1 MCRRIS
7 SDRLKRPYTWYG
19 ENRINLHVNAKIGSG
34 SVGKVGVAGQRDIPI
49 EVVLDGDD
57 GSVLYDK
64 RDVLNKWKESFLKL
78 FDSTKRSSVSDSH
91 IKEPNTGTCEPIL
104 DNLITI
110 LEVKRTIFAAKN
122 NKF

>member
-1 MCRRIS
+1 M
-7 SDRLKRPYTWYG
+7 
-19 ENRINLHVNAKIGSG
+19 HVNAKIGSG
-34 SVGKVGVAGQRDIPI
+34 RVGKVRVAGKRDIPI

-57 GSVLYDK
+57 GSVSYDK

-78 FDSTKRSSVSDSH
+78 FDSTKRSSVSDSY
-91 IKEPNTGTCEPIL
+91 IEEPNTGPGEPLL

-110 LEVKRTIFAAKN
+110 LEVKRTFFAAKN